1 MMSDPIKRWAIRR
14 RKHLKPHM
22 KGIISESSVHVATLV
37 KENIFTIF
45 MFAQNPLQ
53 NAKTEKP

>member
-1 MMSDPIKRWAIRR
+1 MRSAPIKRWIIRR

-22 KGIISESSVHVATLV
+22 KGIISEGSVHIAILI

-45 MFAQNPLQ
+45 IFALQPLQ
-53 NAKTEKP
+53 NAKTGKP